1 MSGNNRLLLIG
12 LGWSVLVAAVL
23 FAVDTS
29 ARSMPVV
36 FAFVVL
42 LAGWLVAGSFAG
54 SSVHYVAQKSSVS
67 ERAERAVL
75 EHSSEAIVRVSSEFA
90 IQITEMRSEVSRAQ
104 TIFSQAIDGLIG
116 SFHYMNAQI
125 QRQHQLGV
133 QIVGGNSQSS
143 SVADFE
149 HFAKKTSETLR
160 QFVDSVIENSR
171 VAMSLVEMTER
182 ITQQMLEVR
191 GMLGEIEGISKQ
203 TNLLALNAAIEAARA
218 GEAGRG
224 FAVVADEVRDLSG
237 RTNHFSQ
244 QIRSSLGKMQVTVEA
259 SEQAINKMAAQ
270 DMTFALTSKSDVEQA
285 MIGIE
290 EMNGRTGQTIGELNE
305 ISGQVQAAV
314 NQAIVSLQFQDMVT
328 QLLGHVSR
336 RLDVL
341 EEVVSD
347 EQQMA
352 IALRDTSNPEGTLQT
367 LDNIREHVEMLA
379 QKLGALKKGV
389 QNNPVSQTG
398 YASGEVEL
406 F

>member
-1 MSGNNRLLLIG
+1 MTNNNRLLLIG
-12 LGWSVLVAAVL
+12 LSWSVLVAAVL
-23 FAVDTS
+23 FAVDAS
-29 ARSMPVV
+29 VRSLPVA
-36 FAFVVL
+36 FAFVLL
-42 LAGWLVAGSFAG
+42 LAGWFVAGSFTAT
-54 SSVHYVAQKSSVS
+54 SDRYQAQKKSVG
-67 ERAERAVL
+67 ERAERAVI

-90 IQITEMRSEVSRAQ
+90 IQITEMRAEVSRAQ
-104 TIFSQAIDGLIG
+104 AIFSEAIDGLIG
-116 SFHYMNAQI
+116 SFHYMNEQI

-133 QIVGGNSQSS
+133 QIVGGSSESS
-143 SVADFE
+143 SVAGFE
-149 HFAKKTSETLR
+149 YFAQRTSETLR

-237 RTNHFSQ
+237 RTNHFSK
-244 QIRSSLGKMQVTVEA
+244 QIRSSLAKMQVTIEA
-259 SEQAINKMAAQ
+259 TEQAINKMAAQ

-290 EMNGRTGQTIGELNE
+290 EMNGRTGQTISELNE
-305 ISGQVQAAV
+305 ISGQVEAAV

-341 EEVVSD
+341 EEVVGD

-352 IALRDTSNPEGTLQT
+352 IALRDTSNPEGTLMA
-367 LDNIREHVEMLA
+367 LDKIREHVEVLA
-379 QKLGALKKGV
+379 QKLDALKMGV
-389 QNNPVSQTG
+389 RNNPVSQTG